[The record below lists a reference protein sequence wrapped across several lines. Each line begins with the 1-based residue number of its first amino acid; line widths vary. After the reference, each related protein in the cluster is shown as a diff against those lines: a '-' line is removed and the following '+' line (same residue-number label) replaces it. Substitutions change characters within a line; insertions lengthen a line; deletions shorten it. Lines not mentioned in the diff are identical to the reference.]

1 MLNCAICN
9 AKGLDLTRHIKEIH
23 LISIEQYKTQYHIS
37 VVDPSVDLKRKETC
51 IELYGDPNYK
61 NKEAKKLSNEIYEG
75 GHSLRDLAVRSK
87 GCETKRTL
95 YGDPN
100 FTNREQAKETC
111 LKKYGVDNIANIPGV
126 KEKKFNTLMQRYGK
140 IFNWERKDVVSKEE
154 LIKLHHIEGLTFG
167 EIGKKLGYTA
177 EGVSY
182 WMKKHGV
189 EVHKKVISSKFKE
202 HTDNKTDVK
211 EYLEYCLKNGRV
223 LSFSEFGKL
232 TADKKNQKL
241 KRLFNAGKSYQHLKS
256 VINEIALH
264 PELWAEFLV
273 KIK

>member
-1 MLNCAICN
+1 
-9 AKGLDLTRHIKEIH
+9 
-23 LISIEQYKTQYHIS
+23 
-37 VVDPSVDLKRKETC
+37 
-51 IELYGDPNYK
+51 
-61 NKEAKKLSNEIYEG
+61 
-75 GHSLRDLAVRSK
+75 
-87 GCETKRTL
+87 
-95 YGDPN
+95 
-100 FTNREQAKETC
+100 
-111 LKKYGVDNIANIPGV
+111 
-126 KEKKFNTLMQRYGK
+126 MQRYGK